1 MNQSSHDHMLTVD
14 TCSLPLKSGKSR
26 LGGLFVGLIGTKMS
40 ALSGS
45 ALMMLMMAMVS
56 VSTGAARAQ
65 DELRPPKTQ
74 DEPSSPVY
82 VVMVIAVLLVGAVVF
97 AASLRSKRTHQD

>member
-14 TCSLPLKSGKSR
+14 TCSLPQKFGKSR
-26 LGGLFVGLIGTKMS
+26 LGALFMSLTGTKVS

-45 ALMMLMMAMVS
+45 ALLVLMMAMIS
-56 VSTGAARAQ
+56 VSTGIARAQ

>member
-1 MNQSSHDHMLTVD
+1 M
-14 TCSLPLKSGKSR
+14 
-26 LGGLFVGLIGTKMS
+26 GLIGTKAS

-45 ALMMLMMAMVS
+45 ALLMLMMAIVS
-56 VSTGAARAQ
+56 VSTGVARAQ
-65 DELRPPKTQ
+65 EELRPPKTQ